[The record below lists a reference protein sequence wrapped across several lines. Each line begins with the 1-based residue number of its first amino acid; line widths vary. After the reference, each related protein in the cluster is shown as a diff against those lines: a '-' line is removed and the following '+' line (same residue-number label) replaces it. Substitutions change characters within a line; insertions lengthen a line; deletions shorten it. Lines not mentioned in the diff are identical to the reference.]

1 MRTRINDLTELR
13 AEILRLKQLK
23 VEQEAY
29 LKDQSSL
36 LKEKI
41 SKPVNFVKRVVSV
54 FQGNTGIDDISG
66 KTTGSNK
73 FEPDLITHGLKIGL
87 PFLMSRVFLRRA
99 GYLKRIFVSVAS
111 TQAAGLINKERI
123 QGGIQKLISF
133 ITPNKKSTKKS
144 GIPRPVKS
152 LVKKSN

>member
-13 AEILRLKQLK
+13 AEIIRLKQLK
-23 VEQEAY
+23 SEQEAY

-41 SKPVNFVKRVVSV
+41 SKPVNFVKKAIAVFKGDSV
-54 FQGNTGIDDISG
+54 YGSGDKTG
-66 KTTGSNK
+66 K

-99 GYLKRIFVSVAS
+99 GYFKRILVSLAS
-111 TQAAGLINKERI
+111 TQAAGLINKDRI
-123 QGGIQKLISF
+123 QGGIQKLLSF
-133 ITPNKKSTKKS
+133 ITPKKAAKRS
-144 GIPRPVKS
+144 GAPRPIKS
-152 LVKKSN
+152 LVKKS